1 MRANNPRQPFRKGH
15 IAFAA
20 ENDMRVLEPGV
31 GEPEVIKAVIEPF
44 SGDGDAQIGHVGE
57 IRQAHPA
64 RLMDLPVL
72 VRAMQRPP
80 GTDAPLQGAARTGG
94 QIRMASL
101 VDPLRG
107 STVENRHR
115 P

>member
-1 MRANNPRQPFRKGH
+1 
-15 IAFAA
+15 
-20 ENDMRVLEPGV
+20 MRVLESGV

-64 RLMDLPVL
+64 RLMDLPEYDL
-72 VRAMQRPP
+72 PVRAMQRPP

-101 VDPLRG
+101 HL
-107 STVENRHR
+107 VENRHR

>member
-1 MRANNPRQPFRKGH
+1 
-15 IAFAA
+15 
-20 ENDMRVLEPGV
+20 
-31 GEPEVIKAVIEPF
+31 
-44 SGDGDAQIGHVGE
+44 
-57 IRQAHPA
+57 
-64 RLMDLPVL
+64 MDLPEDDLL

-80 GTDAPLQGAARTGG
+80 GTDAPLQGTARTGG